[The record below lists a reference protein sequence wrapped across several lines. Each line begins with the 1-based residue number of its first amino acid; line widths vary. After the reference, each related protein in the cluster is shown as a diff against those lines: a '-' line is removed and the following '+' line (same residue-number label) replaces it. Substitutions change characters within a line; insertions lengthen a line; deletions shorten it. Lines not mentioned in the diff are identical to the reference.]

1 MNLAD
6 MLTFADIV
14 HLNRIAVYYDCDCK
28 PNSKHELIQG
38 ILTKLGSSSFFE
50 TQVKELRLSEVR
62 FLNALLFDDR
72 PYFSMEE
79 LIAIAKQSVE
89 QDGDVGE
96 RPRDIVTRLRSSG
109 WLFNGS
115 THNTR
120 YLYQIPSDMKERFRR
135 VMVHDFQNGMI
146 RVSEPSS
153 YRDEGHL
160 LAEDLRLFLQ
170 YMRQHEVL
178 LNPEGAWYRRNQQQL
193 MEHLHIAEP
202 LLGKGGWRFGY
213 GSSFKFYP
221 DRMALL
227 YDYARHSKYIEE
239 KGDRVELT
247 AKGEAQQEL
256 AIEDEMIQLFRFW
269 LRLYKGAVPNLLSL
283 VYWIG
288 ECARP
293 WTSSES
299 LFVHIGPLIRPF
311 YYGTSR
317 SVFDQRIIRM
327 MLHLGMLRQGEHP
340 TGPSVQMTAWGQKL
354 AGECRLGRNDSGIQ
368 LH

>member
-79 LIAIAKQSVE
+79 LVAIAKQSVE
-89 QDGDVGE
+89 EDESPGE

-120 YLYQIPSDMKERFRR
+120 YLFQIPLDMKERFRR
-135 VMVHDFQNGMI
+135 VMVHDFQSGMT

-170 YMRQHEVL
+170 YMGQHEVP

-239 KGDRVELT
+239 KGDQVVLT
-247 AKGEAQQEL
+247 TKGEAHQEHT
-256 AIEDEMIQLFRFW
+256 IEQEMIQLFRFW

-311 YYGTSR
+311 YYDTPR

-327 MLHLGMLRQGEHP
+327 MLHLGMLRQGDHS
-340 TGPSVQMTAWGQKL
+340 TGPSVQMTAWGLKL
-354 AGECRLGRNDSGIQ
+354 AGECRIGRNDSGIR